1 LSEEMAT
8 IMIAQPL
15 RPLISL
21 SSIARISAGVT
32 TVIGVD
38 AAPTNAFSI
47 LGRQQ
52 LVPSGVRGPVRR
64 RSVMMGLNDGKRSV
78 LLIAG
83 SRYAAR

>member
-1 LSEEMAT
+1 MAT

-15 RPLISL
+15 RSLISL

-32 TVIGVD
+32 IPAVIGVD
-38 AAPTNAFSI
+38 AAPTDAFSM

-52 LVPSGVRGPVRR
+52 LVPSGVRAPVHR
-64 RSVMMGLNDGKRSV
+64 RSVTRMGLNDGRRSV